1 MEQNCGWTLKTTGVS
16 CPIKSWKRVV
26 MAFDFSQ
33 SYIGFNSENSSFNFL
48 KFISMCEDHD

>member
-1 MEQNCGWTLKTTGVS
+1 
-16 CPIKSWKRVV
+16 

-48 KFISMCEDHD
+48 KFISMCEDHDQNKKKNAYFNNGIWIQIKV